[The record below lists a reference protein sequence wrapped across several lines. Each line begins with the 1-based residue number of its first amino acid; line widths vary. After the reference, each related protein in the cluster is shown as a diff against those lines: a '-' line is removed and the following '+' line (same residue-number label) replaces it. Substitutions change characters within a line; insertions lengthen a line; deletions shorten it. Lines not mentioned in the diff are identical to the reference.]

1 MHSLMSVLITFEIT
15 KAFKH
20 GYIYMYIY
28 IYIYIYT
35 YILFAINMR
44 KYLRDTKLSRCY
56 LDKSLI
62 V

>member
-15 KAFKH
+15 KAFEH

-28 IYIYIYT
+28 INT